1 MPSPLN
7 QDINAFAPGNSCG
20 PFNLLYM
27 YDMEKKVIMTMTTVM
42 IMIIIF
48 MIIALMMI
56 SSPSNSDRL

>member
-27 YDMEKKVIMTMTTVM
+27 YDMEKKSNNDDDDGDDNDN
-42 IMIIIF
+42 IF
-48 MIIALMMI
+48 YDHSADDDIT
-56 SSPSNSDRL
+56 S